1 MCISRRGLALL
12 AIVSSAASAAEI
24 PFKEQELPT
33 KLGVGYAVRL
43 IDMNADKRLD
53 IAIVDTDRILWLENP
68 NWNEHVILQGQ
79 TKKDNVCFAPH
90 DIDGDGNVDFAVGAD
105 WRPFDTLTGGTIQWI
120 TGGKEPAKPWTLHP
134 IGEQPMVHRMNF
146 ADLDGDGKPELIVS
160 PLMGKGTTRPSFS
173 EHGTPLLV
181 YQIPADPVKGPWKP
195 EVICDDVHVTHNFQ
209 VVDMNGDKQ
218 PEILLVSFEGV
229 NLLERQ
235 KDGKWKRTLI
245 GTGNQETS
253 PNKGASEI
261 KRGKLAGGGDYI
273 ATIEP
278 WHGHQVVVYTRPHG
292 SRHAP
297 RDDGPQAEREDYRRL
312 WTRTVLDEDLK
323 WGHAV
328 SCANLDADEDEELI
342 IGIRD
347 NLDGTAKC
355 GVRIYDP
362 QHQPDAPARQTNQPE
377 ASARDPLKWS
387 RQLLDPGSV
396 AVEDLAAGD
405 LNGDGK
411 PDLVAVGRATHNVKI
426 YWNERP

>member
-1 MCISRRGLALL
+1 MTRTLSTLAVVVTALT
-12 AIVSSAASAAEI
+12 AQAAEI
-24 PFKEQELPT
+24 PFKDQELPT

-43 IDMNADKRLD
+43 VDMNADRRLD

-68 NWNEHVILQGQ
+68 NWTEHVVLQGQ

-90 DIDGDGNVDFAVGAD
+90 DIDGDGNLDFAVGAD
-105 WRPFDTLTGGTIQWI
+105 WRPFDTMTGGTIQWI

-134 IGEQPMVHRMNF
+134 IGEHPMVHRMNF

-160 PLMGKGTTRPSFS
+160 PLMGRDTTKPSFS
-173 EHGTPLLV
+173 EHGTPLIV
-181 YQIPADPVKGPWKP
+181 YQVPADPVKGPWKP

-209 VVDMNGDKQ
+209 VTDMNGDKQ

-245 GTGNQETS
+245 GAGNQETS

-278 WHGHQVVVYTRPHG
+278 WHGHQVVVYTRPTAAETLWN
-292 SRHAP
+292 RH
-297 RDDGPQAEREDYRRL
+297 
-312 WTRTVLDEDLK
+312 VLDEDLK

-328 SCANLDADEDEELI
+328 SCANLDGDEDEELI

-347 NLDGTAKC
+347 NQSETAKC

-362 QHQPDAPARQTNQPE
+362 NTDERAATPVR
-377 ASARDPLKWS
+377 SIKWQ

-396 AVEDLAAGD
+396 AVEDLVAGD

-426 YWNERP
+426 YWNEGK